1 MVQEMWGLFS
11 LNASP
16 KLLHYQMVP
25 YLYPVSYTQAI
36 RFMNL
41 TLEDHV
47 WLDAYRKALD
57 EQFPGLVEQIIIF
70 GSKARG
76 TATADSD
83 LDLLV
88 VIREGDW
95 RQKEAVALPGYELSI
110 ETDVVPSIIV
120 FTREEWE
127 LHRRRQAPFWQTVT
141 RDGVPVA

>member
-1 MVQEMWGLFS
+1 
-11 LNASP
+11 
-16 KLLHYQMVP
+16 
-25 YLYPVSYTQAI
+25 
-36 RFMNL
+36 MNL
-41 TLEDHV
+41 TSEDRA

-76 TATADSD
+76 TATLDSD

-88 VIREGDW
+88 IIREGDW
-95 RQKEAVALPGYELSI
+95 KLKQAVVQPGYLLSI
-110 ETDVVPSIIV
+110 ETDVVPSFIV

-141 RDGVPVA
+141 RDGVSVA